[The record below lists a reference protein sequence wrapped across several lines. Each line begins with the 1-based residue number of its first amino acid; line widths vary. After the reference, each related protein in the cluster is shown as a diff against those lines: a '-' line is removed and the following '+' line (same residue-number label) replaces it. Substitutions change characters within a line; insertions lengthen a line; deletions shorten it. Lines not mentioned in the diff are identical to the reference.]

1 MPRPRTLLATSARTG
16 LAALAL
22 LPLAACDETG
32 GVPQDDV
39 EVAVEDAVIARTNG
53 DHDAAAVI
61 LRRALEKEPENP
73 KVRVELATTLL
84 DQGGVDLLDLDRI
97 ARFVSDGD
105 GGARRAKAA
114 RTSARTSGGACR
126 YASDPSATPF
136 ALGDVPGYAEL
147 EAEAER
153 IREADETLDPVV
165 PAALQSFDVC
175 SSVAD
180 GALVYDRDGAVRDLR
195 GQDLTETQVRQ
206 ALAVNGLAQLVASYA
221 HLADADVTWYRLAD
235 GSIDVCAD
243 DEAAFGVRAEG
254 AAAGFGE
261 ALLSLDTRAH
271 LLGEGSAAGEV
282 VGLVLDAYDDFED
295 AVGDYCATS

>member
-1 MPRPRTLLATSARTG
+1 MPRLRTLLASSARTG

-22 LPLAACDETG
+22 FPLAACDETG
-32 GVPQDDV
+32 GAVQDDV
-39 EVAVEDAVIARTNG
+39 EVAVGDAVIARANG

-73 KVRVELATTLL
+73 QVRVELATTLL

-97 ARFVSDGD
+97 ARFVSGGAGD
-105 GGARRAKAA
+105 ARRASMAA
-114 RTSARTSGGACR
+114 ARTSGGACAP
-126 YASDPSATPF
+126 ASDPSATPF
-136 ALGDVPGYAEL
+136 ALRDVPGYADL
-147 EAEAER
+147 EAESER

-175 SSVAD
+175 SSVVD
-180 GALVYDRDGAVRDLR
+180 GALAYDRDGAVRDLR
-195 GQDLTETQVRQ
+195 GQDLSETQIRQ
-206 ALAVNGLAQLVASYA
+206 ALAVNGLAQLVESYA

-235 GSIDVCAD
+235 GSIDACAD
-243 DEAAFGVRAEG
+243 DEAAFEVRAEES
-254 AAAGFGE
+254 AAGFGE
-261 ALLSLDTRAH
+261 AILSLDTRAH

-282 VGLVLDAYDDFED
+282 VDLVLDAYDDFED